1 MDTPF
6 KPRAQILL
14 QLGEQLIKNEN
25 IAILELVKNAYDAD
39 AKTAIVR
46 LNKAEDLREGF
57 IEISDDGIG
66 MDLDTVA
73 NIWME
78 PGNNHKKK
86 IVEENQ
92 RSALGRLPIGEKG
105 IGRFGVH
112 KLGKTILM
120 VSRKKGCQEVVLEI
134 NWDQFESAEYLD
146 DVSIHIEERQP
157 TVFTNDKTGTYI
169 KVGRLS
175 SVWTRGMVRS
185 LYRSLNTLNSP
196 FESDKSFKT
205 KLYTDR
211 PEWLEGIMTFED
223 IKEYALFECQA
234 ALQGNTLEEFQ
245 YLFKPYELMLGRNL
259 KERTISQEY
268 PIVMRKEVNI
278 NGVKEFQDIDLAK
291 FNIGTVK
298 IHLYVFDRDA
308 SVMNHY
314 IPDKRAFRNYL
325 DENGGVCVLRDGIRI
340 LNYGEPGN
348 DWLELDSK
356 RVNAPSQRISN
367 NLVLG
372 AVYLN
377 RSESFSLKEK
387 ANREGFI
394 EDDAYECFC
403 DAVKFFIGKFTSYR
417 NIDKE
422 NMRVALSGRTKEP
435 VKENISEIRK
445 IVSEANIDEPVK
457 KQLDTVLKRV
467 EDELEL
473 LKQRYVRTA
482 NAGLSYGIVIHEIE
496 KIIGELKIAAKE
508 QGTSEKIR
516 SLSNHLSKLI
526 ESYSELLRNKRKS
539 ANDLKT
545 VIKQALFSV
554 EYRLNVHEVYVDN
567 YAFDF
572 EGDSSVSCAPNM
584 VVGAI
589 INLIDNSIYW
599 TTYSK
604 VEKRKIYISITNE
617 IDGYISIVVA
627 DNGMGYQISG
637 EDAIKPFVSQKTNGL
652 GLGLNIVNEIML
664 AQNGKIIFP
673 EKGDISLPCEYADGA
688 VTVLAFRL
696 EDK

>member
-6 KPRAQILL
+6 RPRAQILL

-39 AKTAIVR
+39 AKSASVR
-46 LNKAEDLREGF
+46 LCKVDDPQEGY
-57 IEISDDGIG
+57 IEITDNGIG
-66 MDLDTVA
+66 MNLDTVI
-73 NIWME
+73 NVWME
-78 PGNNHKKK
+78 PGNNHKKQ
-86 IVEENQ
+86 IVEKNQ
-92 RSALGRLPIGEKG
+92 RSPLGRLPIGEKG

-112 KLGKTILM
+112 KLGKTIQM
-120 VSRKKGCQEVVLEI
+120 VTRQAGFKEVVVEI

-146 DVSIHIEERQP
+146 DVFIHIEERQP
-157 TVFTNDKTGTYI
+157 VIFENDKTGTFI
-169 KVGRLS
+169 RVGNLS

-185 LYRSLNTLNSP
+185 LYRALNTLNSP
-196 FESDKSFKT
+196 FESDKSFKA

-211 PEWLEGIMTFED
+211 PEWLEGIMSFED
-223 IKEYALFECQA
+223 IKEFALFECDA
-234 ALQGNTLEEFQ
+234 KILGNELKEFQ
-245 YLFKPYELMLGRNL
+245 YTFKPYDLMKGRNL
-259 KERTISQEY
+259 KDRVITQDI
-268 PIVMRKEVNI
+268 PVVMRKEVTVD
-278 NGVKEFQDIDLAK
+278 GVKNFQDIDLAK
-291 FNIGTVK
+291 FNIGLIN

-308 SVMNHY
+308 SILNQYV
-314 IPDKRAFRNYL
+314 PDKRAFRNYL
-325 DENGGVCVLRDGIRI
+325 DENGGICVLRDGIRI
-340 LNYGEPGN
+340 LDYGEPGN
-348 DWLELDSK
+348 DWLELDSN

-372 AVYLN
+372 AIYLN
-377 RSESFSLKEK
+377 RAESFSLKEK

-394 EDDAYECFC
+394 EDEAYECFR
-403 DAVKFFIGKFTSYR
+403 DAVRFVIGRFTSYR

-422 NMRVALSGRTKEP
+422 NMRRALSGGAKEP
-435 VKENISEIRK
+435 VKENISEIRRV
-445 IVSEANIDEPVK
+445 VSNANIDDHVK
-457 KQLDTVLKRV
+457 KQLDDALKRV

-508 QGTSEKIR
+508 QGTSEKIKN
-516 SLSNHLSKLI
+516 LSNHLSRLI
-526 ESYSELLRNKRKS
+526 DSYSELLRNKRKS
-539 ANDLKT
+539 TNDLRD

-554 EYRLNVHEVYVDN
+554 EYRLNVHDVFVDN
-567 YAFDF
+567 YAYAYD
-572 EGDSSVSCAPNM
+572 GQSTVSCAPNM

-604 VEKRKIYISITNE
+604 VEKRKIYISITDE
-617 IDGYISIVVA
+617 VDGYISIVVA
-627 DNGMGYQISG
+627 DNGIGYQLSG

-664 AQNGKIIFP
+664 AQNGKIVFP
-673 EKGDISLPCEYADGA
+673 DRGDIDLPDEYAGGA
-688 VTVLAFRL
+688 ITVLAFKL
-696 EDK
+696 ED

>member
-6 KPRAQILL
+6 RPRAQILL

-39 AKTAIVR
+39 AKSASVR
-46 LNKAEDLREGF
+46 LCKVDDLQEGY
-57 IEISDDGIG
+57 IEITDNGIG
-66 MDLDTVA
+66 MNLDTVT
-73 NIWME
+73 NVWME
-78 PGNNHKKK
+78 PGNNHKKQ
-86 IVEENQ
+86 IVEKNQ
-92 RSALGRLPIGEKG
+92 RSPLGRLPIGEKG

-112 KLGKTILM
+112 KLGKTIQM
-120 VSRKKGCQEVVLEI
+120 VTRQAGFKEIVVEI

-146 DVSIHIEERQP
+146 DVFIHIEERQP
-157 TVFTNDKTGTYI
+157 VIFENDKTGTFI
-169 KVGRLS
+169 RVGNLS

-185 LYRSLNTLNSP
+185 LYRALNTLNSP
-196 FESDKSFKT
+196 FESDKSFKA
-205 KLYTDR
+205 KLHTDR
-211 PEWLEGIMTFED
+211 PEWLEGIMSFED
-223 IKEYALFECQA
+223 IKEFALFECDA
-234 ALQGNTLEEFQ
+234 KILGNELKEFQ
-245 YLFKPYELMLGRNL
+245 YIFKPYDLMKGRNL
-259 KERTISQEY
+259 KDRVITQDI
-268 PIVMRKEVNI
+268 PVVMRKEVTVD
-278 NGVKEFQDIDLAK
+278 GVKKFQDIDLAK
-291 FNIGTVK
+291 FNIGLIN

-308 SVMNHY
+308 SILNQYV
-314 IPDKRAFRNYL
+314 PDKRAFRNYL
-325 DENGGVCVLRDGIRI
+325 DENGGICVLRDGIRI
-340 LNYGEPGN
+340 LDYGEPGN

-372 AVYLN
+372 AIYLN
-377 RSESFSLKEK
+377 RAESFSLKEK

-394 EDDAYECFC
+394 EDEAYECFR
-403 DAVKFFIGKFTSYR
+403 DAVRFVIGRFTSYR

-422 NMRVALSGRTKEP
+422 NMRLALSGGAKEP
-435 VKENISEIRK
+435 VKENISEIRRV
-445 IVSEANIDEPVK
+445 VSKANIDDHVK
-457 KQLDTVLKRV
+457 KQLDDALKRV

-508 QGTSEKIR
+508 QGTSEKIKN
-516 SLSNHLSKLI
+516 LSNHLSRLI
-526 ESYSELLRNKRKS
+526 DSYSELLRNKRKS
-539 ANDLKT
+539 TNDLRD

-554 EYRLNVHEVYVDN
+554 EYRLNAHDVFVDN
-567 YAFDF
+567 YVYAYD
-572 EGDSSVSCAPNM
+572 GQSTVSCAPNM

-604 VEKRKIYISITNE
+604 VEKRKIYISITDE
-617 IDGYISIVVA
+617 VDGYISIVVA
-627 DNGMGYQISG
+627 DNGIGYQISG

-664 AQNGKIIFP
+664 AQNGKIVFP
-673 EKGDISLPCEYADGA
+673 DRGDIDLPNEYAGGA
-688 VTVLAFRL
+688 ITVLAFKL
-696 EDK
+696 ED